1 MPVSGGGRKVSN
13 NAGQG
18 RLYIVA
24 TPIGNLSDIAPRAL
38 ETLARVDLVAAEDTR
53 HTRQLLAHHGIR
65 ARLVSLHEQNE
76 VEQVPR
82 LIGELQ
88 AGRRIALVSDAG
100 TPLISDPGYRLVA
113 AAAREGVDVRA
124 VPGPSAVVAA
134 LSVSGLPTDRF
145 AFEGFL
151 PSRRGPRRQRL
162 EAMRDEPRTLVFFES
177 PRRLLATLAD
187 LVDAFGKDRPA
198 CVARELTKLHESIY
212 RGSLASLRQEFS
224 VSAAPIKGE
233 LVLCVGGNPGP
244 PARAAPDVRRVLEL
258 LLAELPARRAA
269 RVAAAITGARANDLY
284 RMTLDERRED
294 AGPEGESP

>member
-1 MPVSGGGRKVSN
+1 MSN

-24 TPIGNLSDIAPRAL
+24 TPIGNLSDITSRAL

-65 ARLVSLHEQNE
+65 ARLVSLHEHNE
-76 VEQVPR
+76 GEQVPR

-88 AGRRIALVSDAG
+88 TGRRIALVSDAG
-100 TPLISDPGYRLVA
+100 TPLISDPGYRLVM
-113 AAAREGVDVRA
+113 AAAREGLEVRA

-162 EAMRDEPRTLVFFES
+162 QDMRGEARTLVFFES

-212 RGSLASLRQEFS
+212 RGCLESLRQDFS
-224 VSAAPIKGE
+224 SGLVPVKGE
-233 LVLCVGGNPGP
+233 LVLCIGGNPEP
-244 PARAAPDVRRVLEL
+244 PPQAAPDVRRVLDL

-269 RVAAAITGARANDLY
+269 RLAAAITGARANDLY
-284 RMTLDERRED
+284 RMALDEKRED
-294 AGPEGESP
+294 IGSGGEYP